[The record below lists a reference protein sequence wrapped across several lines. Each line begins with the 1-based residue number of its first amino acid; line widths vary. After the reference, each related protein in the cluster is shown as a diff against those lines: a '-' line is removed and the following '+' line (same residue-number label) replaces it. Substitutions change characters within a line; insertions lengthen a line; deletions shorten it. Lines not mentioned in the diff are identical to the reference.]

1 VAGTPAPV
9 DPAPVAVVTGGSGG
23 IGFACGQL
31 LAKRGYDVVLTAR
44 REAPLR
50 EAAEALGCRWKT
62 ADCSVEADVDALYDG
77 ESAIAVVVHAAGLYE
92 GTLVKRQGVDVVD
105 RVLAANLRS
114 AYLVASKALPLMS
127 AGARIIFISS
137 IASRGQPTLSA
148 YSMSKAGENALA
160 ISLAGEVEK
169 HGIGV
174 HLVTPGPVDTPMFG
188 DYVANVPTIR
198 ADDVARAVGW
208 LEEMPSHVVLREIV
222 LEPATSGPFV
232 LKPEGSSDA

>member
-1 VAGTPAPV
+1 VTST
-9 DPAPVAVVTGGSGG
+9 PAPVAVVTGGSGG
-23 IGFACGQL
+23 IGRACAEVL
-31 LAKRGYDVVLTAR
+31 VKRGYDVLLTAR

-62 ADCSVEADVDALYDG
+62 ADCSVEVDVDVLYEA
-77 ESAIAVVVHAAGLYE
+77 ESAVAIVVHAAGLYE
-92 GTLVKRQGVDVVD
+92 GTIVKRQSVDVVD

-114 AYLVASKALPLMS
+114 AYLIASKALPLMS
-127 AGARIIFISS
+127 AGGRIIFISS

-160 ISLAGEVEK
+160 VALAGEVEK

-188 DYVANVPTIR
+188 DYVANVPTLR

-208 LEEMPSHVVLREIV
+208 LEEMPPHVVLREIV
-222 LEPATSGPFV
+222 LEPVMTGPFV
-232 LKPEGSSDA
+232 PKPKGSDSA

>member
-1 VAGTPAPV
+1 VAAT
-9 DPAPVAVVTGGSGG
+9 PAPVAVVTGGSGG

-31 LAKRGYDVVLTAR
+31 LAKRGYDVLLTAR
-44 REAPLR
+44 REGPLR
-50 EAAEALGCRWKT
+50 KAAESIGARWKT
-62 ADCSVEADVDALYDG
+62 ADCSVEAEVDALYDA
-77 ESAIAVVVHAAGLYE
+77 ETAVALVVHAAGLYE
-92 GTLVKRQGVDVVD
+92 GTLVRRQSVDVVD

-114 AYLVASKALPLMS
+114 AYLIASKALPLMS

-137 IASRGQPTLSA
+137 IASRGEPTLSA

-160 ISLAGEVEK
+160 IALAGEVEK

-188 DYVANVPTIR
+188 DYVANVPTLR

-208 LEEMPSHVVLREIV
+208 LEEMPTHVVLREIV
-222 LEPATSGPFV
+222 LEPVTTGPFV
-232 LKPEGSSDA
+232 PKHD

>member
-1 VAGTPAPV
+1 MSTPAPV
-9 DPAPVAVVTGGSGG
+9 APAPVAPAPVAIVTGGSGG

-31 LAKRGYDVVLTAR
+31 LAKRGYDVLLTAR

-50 EAAEALGCRWKT
+50 EAAESIGCRWKA
-62 ADCSVEADVDALYDG
+62 ADCSVEADVDALYEG
-77 ESAIAVVVHAAGLYE
+77 ESAVTMVVHAAGLYE
-92 GTLVKRQGVDVVD
+92 GTLVRRQPVDVLD

-127 AGARIIFISS
+127 EGGRIVFISS
-137 IASRGQPTLSA
+137 TAGRGTPTLSA
-148 YSMSKAGENALA
+148 YSTSKAGVNALA
-160 ISLAGEVEK
+160 HALAGEVEK

-188 DYVANVPTIR
+188 DYVSDVPTLR

-208 LEEMPSHVVLREIV
+208 LEEMPPHVVVREIV
-222 LEPATSGPFV
+222 LEPVTSGPFV
-232 LKPEGSSDA
+232 PKSAN

>member
-1 VAGTPAPV
+1 VGSTS
-9 DPAPVAVVTGGSGG
+9 APVAVVTGGSGG

-31 LAKRGYDVVLTAR
+31 LAKRGYDVLLTAR

-50 EAAEALGCRWKT
+50 EAAETLGCRWKT

-77 ESAIAVVVHAAGLYE
+77 ETSVAIVVHAAGSYE
-92 GTLVKRQGVDVVD
+92 GTLVRRQPVEVFD

-127 AGARIIFISS
+127 AGGRIVFISS
-137 IASRGQPTLSA
+137 TAGGGTPTLSA
-148 YSMSKAGENALA
+148 YSASKAGVNALA
-160 ISLAGEVEK
+160 SALAGEVEK

-188 DYVANVPTIR
+188 DYISDVPTLR

-208 LEEMPSHVVLREIV
+208 LEEMPPHVVLREIV
-222 LEPATSGPFV
+222 LEPVTSGPFV
-232 LKPEGSSDA
+232 PKPAT

>member
-1 VAGTPAPV
+1 MGSTS
-9 DPAPVAVVTGGSGG
+9 APVAVVTGGSGG

-31 LAKRGYDVVLTAR
+31 LAKRGYDVLLTAR

-50 EAAEALGCRWKT
+50 EAAETLGCRWKT

-77 ESAIAVVVHAAGLYE
+77 ETSVAIVVHAAGSYE
-92 GTLVKRQGVDVVD
+92 GTLVRRQPVEVLD

-127 AGARIIFISS
+127 AGGRIIFISS
-137 IASRGQPTLSA
+137 TAGGGTPTLSA
-148 YSMSKAGENALA
+148 YSASKAGVNALA
-160 ISLAGEVEK
+160 SALAGEVEK

-188 DYVANVPTIR
+188 DYVSDVPTLR

-208 LEEMPSHVVLREIV
+208 LEEMPPHVVLREIV
-222 LEPATSGPFV
+222 LEPVTSGPYV
-232 LKPEGSSDA
+232 PKPAT

>member
-1 VAGTPAPV
+1 VATTT
-9 DPAPVAVVTGGSGG
+9 PAPVAVVTGGSGG

-44 REAPLR
+44 REGPLR
-50 EAAEALGCRWKT
+50 EAADTLGCRWKT

-77 ESAIAVVVHAAGLYE
+77 ESAVAIVVHAAGLYE
-92 GTLVKRQGVDVVD
+92 GTLVRRQSVEVVD

-127 AGARIIFISS
+127 AGGRLIFISS
-137 IASRGQPTLSA
+137 VASRGQPTLSA

-160 ISLAGEVEK
+160 IALAGEVEK

-188 DYVANVPTIR
+188 DYAANVPTIR
-198 ADDVARAVGW
+198 AEDVARAVGW
-208 LEEMPSHVVLREIV
+208 LEEMPPHVVLREVV
-222 LEPATSGPFV
+222 LEPVTTGPFV

>member
-1 VAGTPAPV
+1 MESTS
-9 DPAPVAVVTGGSGG
+9 APVAVVTGGSGG
-23 IGFACGQL
+23 IGFACAQL

-44 REAPLR
+44 REGPLR
-50 EAAEALGCRWKT
+50 EAAEAIGCRWKT

-77 ESAIAVVVHAAGLYE
+77 EMSVAIVVHAAGSYE
-92 GTLVKRQGVDVVD
+92 GTLVRRQPVDVLD

-127 AGARIIFISS
+127 AGGRIIFISS
-137 IASRGQPTLSA
+137 TAGRGTPTLSA
-148 YSMSKAGENALA
+148 YSASKAGVNAIA
-160 ISLAGEVEK
+160 SALAGEVEK

-188 DYVANVPTIR
+188 DYVSEVPTLR

-208 LEEMPSHVVLREIV
+208 LEEMPPHVVLREIV
-222 LEPATSGPFV
+222 LEPVTSGPFV
-232 LKPEGSSDA
+232 PKPAR

>member
-1 VAGTPAPV
+1 MSTPAPV
-9 DPAPVAVVTGGSGG
+9 APSRVAIVTGGSGG
-23 IGFACGQL
+23 IGFACGEL
-31 LAKRGYDVVLTAR
+31 LVKRGYDVLLTAR
-44 REAPLR
+44 REGPLR
-50 EAAEALGCRWKT
+50 ESAERLGCRWKT
-62 ADCSVEADVDALYDG
+62 ADCSIEADVDALYGG
-77 ESAIAVVVHAAGLYE
+77 ESAVAIVVHAAGLYE
-92 GTLVKRQGVDVVD
+92 GTLVKRQSVDVVD

-127 AGARIIFISS
+127 AGGRIIFISS
-137 IASRGQPTLSA
+137 VASRGQPTLSA

-208 LEEMPSHVVLREIV
+208 LEEMPPHVVLREVV
-222 LEPATSGPFV
+222 LEPATVGPFV
-232 LKPEGSSDA
+232 LKPDAPSES

>member
-1 VAGTPAPV
+1 VSTPAPV
-9 DPAPVAVVTGGSGG
+9 APSPVAIVTGGSGG
-23 IGFACGQL
+23 IGFACGEL
-31 LAKRGYDVVLTAR
+31 LVKRGYDVLLSAR
-44 REAPLR
+44 REGPLR
-50 EAAEALGCRWKT
+50 QSAERLGCRWKT
-62 ADCSVEADVDALYDG
+62 ADCSVEADVDNLYDG
-77 ESAIAVVVHAAGLYE
+77 ESAVAIVVHAAGLYE
-92 GTLVKRQGVDVVD
+92 GTIVKRQPVDVVD

-114 AYLVASKALPLMS
+114 AYLIASKALPLMS
-127 AGARIIFISS
+127 AGGRIIFISS
-137 IASRGQPTLSA
+137 VASRGQPTLSA

-208 LEEMPSHVVLREIV
+208 LEEMPPHVVLREIV

-232 LKPEGSSDA
+232 LKPEASSE

>member
-1 VAGTPAPV
+1 MSA
-9 DPAPVAVVTGGSGG
+9 PAPVAVVTGGSGG
-23 IGFACGQL
+23 IGRACAEVL
-31 LAKRGYDVVLTAR
+31 VKRGYDVLLTAR

-62 ADCSVEADVDALYDG
+62 GDCSLEADVDALYDG
-77 ESAIAVVVHAAGLYE
+77 ESGVALVVHAAGLYE
-92 GTLVKRQGVDVVD
+92 GTIVKRQSVDVVD

-114 AYLVASKALPLMS
+114 AYLIASKALPLMS
-127 AGARIIFISS
+127 AGGRIIFISS

-160 ISLAGEVEK
+160 IALAGEVEK

-188 DYVANVPTIR
+188 DYVANVPTLR

-208 LEEMPSHVVLREIV
+208 LEEMPPHVVLREIV
-222 LEPATSGPFV
+222 LEPVTTGPFV
-232 LKPEGSSDA
+232 PKPEGSTGA